1 MEKKEHL
8 ELLKKGVNFWNDWRN
23 ENPALVPDFS
33 EANLSGLRL
42 VGANLS
48 SANFFKANLSEASL
62 SGVNFS
68 NSYFNKTN
76 FEKTSIIGCKGLKE
90 IKVGNK
96 CSFDAETIKKS
107 WPLPEEFLLKMG
119 FSKESLNSL
128 NENFQKPK
136 QNLFPVF
143 LSHSWENKNFAGKL
157 YDALIEN
164 GVQVW
169 YDEKKMKPGDDIL
182 DSIDEGISTYDK
194 MILVCSKE
202 SLESWWVEEELDRV
216 FEKERKYRKE
226 QGKKLRLLIPLTID
240 DALFKSDESRPKSI
254 RKRMVGDFKDWKD
267 DGKFNKALN
276 QLIEALN
283 IDRRDDNIIS
293 KLIMD

>member
-1 MEKKEHL
+1 MAKKEHL

-48 SANFFKANLSEASL
+48 SANFFKANLSKASL
-62 SGVNFS
+62 SGVNLS
-68 NSYFNKTN
+68 NSYFNKTS
-76 FEKTSIIGCKGLKE
+76 FEKTVLSGCKGLKD

-96 CSFDAETIKKS
+96 CSFDEETIKKS

-119 FSKESLNSL
+119 FSNESLNSL
-128 NENFQKPK
+128 NENFQVPK

-143 LSHSWENKNFAGKL
+143 LSHAWENKDFAGKL
-157 YDALIEN
+157 YDALIEK
-164 GVQVW
+164 GVLVW

-202 SLESWWVEEELDRV
+202 SLKSWWVEEELDRV
-216 FEKERKYRKE
+216 FEKERKYRNEK
-226 QGKKLRLLIPLTID
+226 GKKHRLLIPVTID
-240 DALFKSDESRPKSI
+240 NTLFESNESRSKSI
-254 RKRMVGDFKDWKD
+254 RKRIVGDFKEWDNEE
-267 DGKFNKALN
+267 KFDVSLN
-276 QLIEALN
+276 QLIESLDV
-283 IDRRDDNIIS
+283 DRGEEKVIS
-293 KLIMD
+293 FL

>member
-1 MEKKEHL
+1 MAKKEHL
-8 ELLKKGVNFWNDWRN
+8 ELLKKGANFWNDWRN

-33 EANLSGLRL
+33 EADLSGLRL

-48 SANFFKANLSEASL
+48 SANFFKANLYKASL
-62 SGVNFS
+62 SGVNLS
-68 NSYFNKTN
+68 NSYFNKTR
-76 FEKTSIIGCKGLKE
+76 FEKTVLSGCKGLKD

-96 CSFDAETIKKS
+96 CSFDEETIKKS

-128 NENFQKPK
+128 NENCQKPK

-143 LSHSWENKNFAGKL
+143 LSHAWENKDFAGKL
-157 YDALIEN
+157 YDALIEK

-202 SLESWWVEEELDRV
+202 SLKSWWVEEELDRV
-216 FEKERKYRKE
+216 FEKERKYRVE
-226 QGKKLRLLIPLTID
+226 QGKKLRLLIPITID
-240 DALFKSDESRPKSI
+240 DTLFKSDESRPKSI
-254 RKRMVGDFKDWKD
+254 RKRIVGDFKGWENEE
-267 DGKFNKALN
+267 KFEEYLV
-276 QLIEALN
+276 QLIEALDV
-283 IDRRDDNIIS
+283 DRGGEVIS
-293 KLIMD
+293 FL